1 MADISTEELERIE
14 REYHSG
20 SDNIKPIQEF
30 SKPEDLYDELIA
42 SIRKYHPSTDITLI
56 EKAYHVAFEA
66 HKGQVR
72 KSGEAYIIHPLCVA
86 IILAELELDKETIA
100 AGLLHDVLE
109 DTVMTEEQMR
119 EEFGDEV
126 LLLVDGVTKL
136 QHLHL
141 TDNIK
146 NPKDKNAD
154 RLEMQAE
161 NLRKMFLA
169 MAKDIRVIMIK
180 LADRLHNMRTL
191 KYQSKEAQ
199 QRIARETQEI
209 YCPIAQ
215 RLGISK
221 IKIELEDLSLKY
233 LEPEAYYDLV
243 EKVALRKNVR
253 DAYVQGL
260 VADVRREIEEAGI
273 KAEISGRAK
282 HFFSIYKKMVNQN
295 KTIDQI
301 YDLFAIRIIVDTVKD
316 CYAALGIMHEKYK
329 PIPGRFKDYIAMPK
343 PNMYQSLHTTL
354 IGPSGQP
361 FEIQIRTFEMH
372 RTAEYG
378 IAAHW
383 KYKESGSGKVAAGDE
398 AAKLSWL
405 RQILEWQKDTSDSK
419 EFLSMVKGDLD
430 LFSENVYCFTPSGDV
445 KTLPSGSTTI
455 DFAYSIHSAV
465 GNKMVGARVNGK
477 LVPIPQ
483 NIREVQGK
491 KINEYR
497 FQVQRGDALILMSDG
512 TVHAGVGQLL
522 NFGWLWEDIAKYAVK
537 QYALTISAM
546 RLAAAICQAC
556 DELYQYRPG
565 DDTTVA
571 CMRIINAKPVHLM
584 TGPAQDPSMDEEM
597 VRSFMSGDD
606 STKRIVCG
614 GTSATI
620 VSRIL
625 KKRLDVSMDYVDPD
639 IPPIA
644 YMDGIELVTEGVL
657 TLNRVVQLL
666 RRYAKNETVSEDF
679 FLELDK
685 PNGASMVAKMLI
697 EDCTELH
704 LYVGKAINSAYQN
717 PGLPFDLGIR
727 QNLVEQLKTVVEEMG
742 KQVTVTYY

>member
-1 MADISTEELERIE
+1 MAITVDVAYKSLNKFTEVLCGDKVELLKTDDSNIMILADGMGSGVKANILATLTSKILGTMFLNGATLEECVETIVETLPICKVRQVAYSTYSILQVF
-14 REYHSG
+14 HSG
-20 SDNIKPIQEF
+20 
-30 SKPEDLYDELIA
+30 A
-42 SIRKYHPSTDITLI
+42 
-56 EKAYHVAFEA
+56 AY
-66 HKGQVR
+66 
-72 KSGEAYIIHPLCVA
+72 
-86 IILAELELDKETIA
+86 
-100 AGLLHDVLE
+100 
-109 DTVMTEEQMR
+109 
-119 EEFGDEV
+119 
-126 LLLVDGVTKL
+126 
-136 QHLHL
+136 
-141 TDNIK
+141 
-146 NPKDKNAD
+146 
-154 RLEMQAE
+154 
-161 NLRKMFLA
+161 
-169 MAKDIRVIMIK
+169 
-180 LADRLHNMRTL
+180 
-191 KYQSKEAQ
+191 
-199 QRIARETQEI
+199 
-209 YCPIAQ
+209 
-215 RLGISK
+215 
-221 IKIELEDLSLKY
+221 
-233 LEPEAYYDLV
+233 LV
-243 EKVALRKNVR
+243 EFDNPSC
-253 DAYVQGL
+253 
-260 VADVRREIEEAGI
+260 I
-273 KAEISGRAK
+273 
-282 HFFSIYKKMVNQN
+282 F
-295 KTIDQI
+295 
-301 YDLFAIRIIVDTVKD
+301 IR
-316 CYAALGIMHEKYK
+316 
-329 PIPGRFKDYIAMPK
+329 
-343 PNMYQSLHTTL
+343 
-354 IGPSGQP
+354 
-361 FEIQIRTFEMH
+361 
-372 RTAEYG
+372 
-378 IAAHW
+378 
-383 KYKESGSGKVAAGDE
+383 
-398 AAKLSWL
+398 
-405 RQILEWQKDTSDSK
+405 
-419 EFLSMVKGDLD
+419 
-430 LFSENVYCFTPSGDV
+430 
-445 KTLPSGSTTI
+445 
-455 DFAYSIHSAV
+455 
-465 GNKMVGARVNGK
+465 NGK

-666 RRYAKNETVSEDF
+666 RRYVKNETVSEDF

>member
-1 MADISTEELERIE
+1 MAITVDVAYKSLNKFNEVLCGDKVELLKTEDSNIMILADGMGSGVKANILATLTSKILGTMFLNGATLEECVETIVETLPICRVRQVAYST
-14 REYHSG
+14 
-20 SDNIKPIQEF
+20 F
-30 SKPEDLYDELIA
+30 SIL
-42 SIRKYHPSTDITLI
+42 
-56 EKAYHVAFEA
+56 
-66 HKGQVR
+66 QVFH
-72 KSGEAYIIHPLCVA
+72 SGEAY
-86 IILAELELDKETIA
+86 
-100 AGLLHDVLE
+100 
-109 DTVMTEEQMR
+109 
-119 EEFGDEV
+119 
-126 LLLVDGVTKL
+126 
-136 QHLHL
+136 
-141 TDNIK
+141 
-146 NPKDKNAD
+146 
-154 RLEMQAE
+154 
-161 NLRKMFLA
+161 
-169 MAKDIRVIMIK
+169 
-180 LADRLHNMRTL
+180 
-191 KYQSKEAQ
+191 
-199 QRIARETQEI
+199 
-209 YCPIAQ
+209 
-215 RLGISK
+215 
-221 IKIELEDLSLKY
+221 
-233 LEPEAYYDLV
+233 LV
-243 EKVALRKNVR
+243 EFDNPSC
-253 DAYVQGL
+253 
-260 VADVRREIEEAGI
+260 I
-273 KAEISGRAK
+273 
-282 HFFSIYKKMVNQN
+282 F
-295 KTIDQI
+295 
-301 YDLFAIRIIVDTVKD
+301 IR
-316 CYAALGIMHEKYK
+316 
-329 PIPGRFKDYIAMPK
+329 
-343 PNMYQSLHTTL
+343 N
-354 IGPSGQP
+354 GQ
-361 FEIQIRTFEMH
+361 
-372 RTAEYG
+372 
-378 IAAHW
+378 
-383 KYKESGSGKVAAGDE
+383 
-398 AAKLSWL
+398 
-405 RQILEWQKDTSDSK
+405 
-419 EFLSMVKGDLD
+419 
-430 LFSENVYCFTPSGDV
+430 
-445 KTLPSGSTTI
+445 
-455 DFAYSIHSAV
+455 
-465 GNKMVGARVNGK
+465 
-477 LVPIPQ
+477 LVPIPR

-666 RRYAKNETVSEDF
+666 RRYVKNETVSEDF

>member
-1 MADISTEELERIE
+1 MAITVDVAYKSLNKFTEVLCGDKVELLKTDDSNIMILADGMGSGVKANILATLTSKILGTMFLNGATLEECVETIVETLPICKVRQVAYSTFSILQVF
-14 REYHSG
+14 HSG
-20 SDNIKPIQEF
+20 
-30 SKPEDLYDELIA
+30 A
-42 SIRKYHPSTDITLI
+42 
-56 EKAYHVAFEA
+56 AY
-66 HKGQVR
+66 
-72 KSGEAYIIHPLCVA
+72 
-86 IILAELELDKETIA
+86 
-100 AGLLHDVLE
+100 
-109 DTVMTEEQMR
+109 
-119 EEFGDEV
+119 
-126 LLLVDGVTKL
+126 
-136 QHLHL
+136 
-141 TDNIK
+141 
-146 NPKDKNAD
+146 
-154 RLEMQAE
+154 
-161 NLRKMFLA
+161 
-169 MAKDIRVIMIK
+169 
-180 LADRLHNMRTL
+180 
-191 KYQSKEAQ
+191 
-199 QRIARETQEI
+199 
-209 YCPIAQ
+209 
-215 RLGISK
+215 
-221 IKIELEDLSLKY
+221 
-233 LEPEAYYDLV
+233 LV
-243 EKVALRKNVR
+243 EFDNPSC
-253 DAYVQGL
+253 
-260 VADVRREIEEAGI
+260 I
-273 KAEISGRAK
+273 
-282 HFFSIYKKMVNQN
+282 F
-295 KTIDQI
+295 
-301 YDLFAIRIIVDTVKD
+301 IR
-316 CYAALGIMHEKYK
+316 
-329 PIPGRFKDYIAMPK
+329 
-343 PNMYQSLHTTL
+343 
-354 IGPSGQP
+354 
-361 FEIQIRTFEMH
+361 
-372 RTAEYG
+372 
-378 IAAHW
+378 
-383 KYKESGSGKVAAGDE
+383 
-398 AAKLSWL
+398 
-405 RQILEWQKDTSDSK
+405 
-419 EFLSMVKGDLD
+419 
-430 LFSENVYCFTPSGDV
+430 
-445 KTLPSGSTTI
+445 
-455 DFAYSIHSAV
+455 
-465 GNKMVGARVNGK
+465 NGK

-497 FQVQRGDALILMSDG
+497 FQVQRGDALILISDG

-666 RRYAKNETVSEDF
+666 RRYVKNETVSEDF

>member
-1 MADISTEELERIE
+1 MAITVDVAYKSLNKFNEVLCGDKVELLKTEDSNIMILADGMGSGVKANILATLTSKILGTMFLNGATLEECVETIVETLPICRVRQVAYST
-14 REYHSG
+14 
-20 SDNIKPIQEF
+20 F
-30 SKPEDLYDELIA
+30 SIL
-42 SIRKYHPSTDITLI
+42 
-56 EKAYHVAFEA
+56 
-66 HKGQVR
+66 QVFH
-72 KSGEAYIIHPLCVA
+72 SGEAY
-86 IILAELELDKETIA
+86 
-100 AGLLHDVLE
+100 
-109 DTVMTEEQMR
+109 
-119 EEFGDEV
+119 
-126 LLLVDGVTKL
+126 
-136 QHLHL
+136 
-141 TDNIK
+141 
-146 NPKDKNAD
+146 
-154 RLEMQAE
+154 
-161 NLRKMFLA
+161 
-169 MAKDIRVIMIK
+169 
-180 LADRLHNMRTL
+180 
-191 KYQSKEAQ
+191 
-199 QRIARETQEI
+199 
-209 YCPIAQ
+209 
-215 RLGISK
+215 
-221 IKIELEDLSLKY
+221 
-233 LEPEAYYDLV
+233 LV
-243 EKVALRKNVR
+243 EFDNPSC
-253 DAYVQGL
+253 
-260 VADVRREIEEAGI
+260 I
-273 KAEISGRAK
+273 
-282 HFFSIYKKMVNQN
+282 F
-295 KTIDQI
+295 
-301 YDLFAIRIIVDTVKD
+301 IR
-316 CYAALGIMHEKYK
+316 
-329 PIPGRFKDYIAMPK
+329 
-343 PNMYQSLHTTL
+343 N
-354 IGPSGQP
+354 GQ
-361 FEIQIRTFEMH
+361 
-372 RTAEYG
+372 
-378 IAAHW
+378 
-383 KYKESGSGKVAAGDE
+383 
-398 AAKLSWL
+398 
-405 RQILEWQKDTSDSK
+405 
-419 EFLSMVKGDLD
+419 
-430 LFSENVYCFTPSGDV
+430 
-445 KTLPSGSTTI
+445 
-455 DFAYSIHSAV
+455 
-465 GNKMVGARVNGK
+465 
-477 LVPIPQ
+477 LVPIPR

-497 FQVQRGDALILMSDG
+497 FRVQRGDALILMSDG

-597 VRSFMSGDD
+597 VKGFMSGDD

-620 VSRIL
+620 VSRVL

-685 PNGASMVAKMLI
+685 QNGASMVAKMLI